1 MHAYDRSV
9 AVGFGFNPLDRQS
22 DKRLDDDYIR
32 QARHAPDTRFLIY
45 GGDEPLLMHRD
56 EACEALFSAEQLAG
70 LGEPVCEVFMG
81 RLPDGTALFA
91 LDFGAGLS
99 DAVVAHPDLALR
111 NLRSIATHGQVDHA
125 VLGELGGAK
134 AILDWHR
141 RHGFCAQ
148 CGARSSMASA
158 GWRRD
163 CQACGAQHFPRVD
176 PVVIMLAIDGDRCLL
191 GRQPRFATGMYSAL
205 AGFVEPGETIEDAVR
220 REIHEEAGVPCSVV
234 TYFASQ
240 PWPFP
245 SSLMIGCFARAQS
258 TDITIDETELEDARW
273 FTRAEVAEMLARTH
287 PDGLSAPMPY
297 AIAHHLLKAFAEE
310 GETLLMQAVQVPEL
324 G

>member
-1 MHAYDRSV
+1 MHAYDRSA
-9 AVGFGFNPLDRQS
+9 AVGFGFNPLDRLS
-22 DKRLDDDYIR
+22 DKRQDDDYVR
-32 QARHAPDTRFLIY
+32 QARREPAARFVVY
-45 GGDEPLLMHRD
+45 GGDEPLLMQRD
-56 EACEALFSAEQLAG
+56 QACDAFFSATQLVG

-81 RLPDGTALFA
+81 RLPDGAPLFA
-91 LDFGAGLS
+91 LDFGAALS
-99 DAVVAHPDLALR
+99 DAIAGRTELALR
-111 NLRSIATHGQVDHA
+111 NLRSVAMRGQLDHA
-125 VLGELGGAK
+125 VMGELGGAK
-134 AILDWHR
+134 AVLDWHR

-148 CGARSSMASA
+148 CGSASRMASG

-163 CQACGAQHFPRVD
+163 CGSCGAQHFPRVD

-220 REIHEEAGVPCSVV
+220 REIQEEAGVPCSVV

-245 SSLMIGCFARAQS
+245 SSLMIGCFAQAQA
-258 TDITIDETELEDARW
+258 TAITIDATELEDARW
-273 FTRAEVAEMLARTH
+273 FTRDEVAQMLAGTH
-287 PDGLSAPMPY
+287 PQGLTAPMPY
-297 AIAHHLLKAFAEE
+297 AIAHHLLRAYAEE
-310 GETLLMQAVQVPEL
+310 GDALLKRTVFVPEL